1 MGTFYWQ
8 EQWLDI
14 LSEQEHLLCYPEF
27 TRKMAL
33 DLGMEILRLA
43 QETYRKSAA
52 IRIVEDGTTI
62 FAYKMEG
69 TSLEN
74 DWWMDKKLAV
84 SRMTGISSLRSYV
97 EAESGRL
104 SPEWL
109 KRPDNF
115 AVCGGCFPVFS
126 TDGQTPW
133 AHVLVSGMEHYE
145 DHQIIADAMAIQL
158 NQTIKR
164 VL

>member
-52 IRIVEDGTTI
+52 IRIVE
-62 FAYKMEG
+62 AK
-69 TSLEN
+69 
-74 DWWMDKKLAV
+74 
-84 SRMTGISSLRSYV
+84 GIYRQVY
-97 EAESGRL
+97 R
-104 SPEWL
+104 
-109 KRPDNF
+109 
-115 AVCGGCFPVFS
+115 
-126 TDGQTPW
+126 
-133 AHVLVSGMEHYE
+133 
-145 DHQIIADAMAIQL
+145 
-158 NQTIKR
+158 
-164 VL
+164 